1 MGTIKATWAKRR
13 TDSMRDLRL
22 DEPTLLAALIVL
34 LFAVATGAMVV
45 GELMVAGLLFFV
57 ATFVIYL
64 REVRT

>member
-1 MGTIKATWAKRR
+1 
-13 TDSMRDLRL
+13 MRQLRF
-22 DEPTLLAALIVL
+22 DEPTLLAAVIVL
-34 LFAVATGAMVV
+34 LFAVATAAMVL

>member
-1 MGTIKATWAKRR
+1 
-13 TDSMRDLRL
+13 MRELRL

-34 LFAVATGAMVV
+34 LFAVATGAMVL

-64 REVRT
+64 REVRL